1 MNEVYHILIYNNYD
15 NHIIDDFIE
24 FCINNNIFLMIFS
37 FHFSYLTQSLNIEIF
52 KALKKYMTSKLKSL
66 LYIEISCIQKVK

>member
-24 FCINNNIFLMIFS
+24 FCINNNIFLMIFLLHF
-37 FHFSYLTQSLNIEIF
+37 FHLTQSLDIEIF
-52 KALKKYMTSKLKSL
+52 EILKKYMISKLKSL
-66 LYIEISCIQKVK
+66 LYIEISYIQKMK